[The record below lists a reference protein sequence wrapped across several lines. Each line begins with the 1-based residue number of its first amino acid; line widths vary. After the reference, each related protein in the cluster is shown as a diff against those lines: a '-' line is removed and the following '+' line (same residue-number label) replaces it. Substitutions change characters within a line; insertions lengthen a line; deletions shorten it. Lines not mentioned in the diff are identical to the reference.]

1 MKIRLFQLFHLPT
14 YLPTYLLTCLP
25 ACLPARPP
33 TCPPTSLPAYLP
45 THPKTDGPND
55 WLTDQLMDWLTDWQI
70 DGPTNQPTDWPNN
83 QLNHLTA
90 CNEIDIQDHFVP
102 WLCFSNTNSDT
113 VSSNNSDSNDAFFQ
127 PQETD
132 KAEDIVSIT
141 LIKKSSRNQQLNS
154 DKRDSFEKESE
165 SS

>member
-14 YLPTYLLTCLP
+14 YLP
-25 ACLPARPP
+25 ACLPAHLP
-33 TCPPTSLPAYLP
+33 TCLPPYP
-45 THPKTDGPND
+45 PKDWWTKRLTDRPTDGMTD
-55 WLTDQLMDWLTDWQI
+55 WLTDQR
-70 DGPTNQPTDWPNN
+70 TNQPTDWLTQQPTY
-83 QLNHLTA
+83 HLTA

-113 VSSNNSDSNDAFFQ
+113 VSNNNSDSNDAFFQ

-132 KAEDIVSIT
+132 KAEDIFSIT